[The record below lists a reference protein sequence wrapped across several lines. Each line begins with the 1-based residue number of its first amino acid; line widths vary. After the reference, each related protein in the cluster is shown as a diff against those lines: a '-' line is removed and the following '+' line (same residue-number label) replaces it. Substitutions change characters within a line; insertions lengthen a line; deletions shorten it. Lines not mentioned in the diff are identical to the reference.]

1 MLNEDLCLFLFAVV
15 VCLVTLL
22 MNKPK
27 SRKKKN
33 GSYSMMF
40 RSPAK
45 FLLTCFF
52 YDHKHALPKVS
63 IEMFKS
69 RTAHM
74 HWDHFEEKGL
84 NWYLNYLKYFFV
96 QLLRNYTQIRF

>member
-1 MLNEDLCLFLFAVV
+1 MFGNTLNEQ
-15 VCLVTLL
+15 TE
-22 MNKPK
+22 KQE
-27 SRKKKN
+27 KKN

-74 HWDHFEEKGL
+74 HWDHFEEKRS
-84 NWYLNYLKYFFV
+84 
-96 QLLRNYTQIRF
+96 QLVFKLFEILFRSITA